1 MADPIEELFSSKD
14 DIKIKAALQDAIDA
28 LPDTD
33 RYFIHLRFA
42 NQMSLKEIAKILDIT
57 YVAAKKRSE
66 RVIKKLSQLCQERVS
81 L

>member
-1 MADPIEELFSSKD
+1 MVDPIDELFSSED
-14 DIKIKAALQDAIDA
+14 DIRTTLHDAIDA

-42 NQMSLKEIAKILDIT
+42 NQMSLKEIAKILDISD
-57 YVAAKKRSE
+57 VAARKRSE
-66 RVIKKLSQLCQERVS
+66 RVIKKLNQLYQERVA